1 MSHPSQADPVDWVE
15 VRPIGDIL
23 VRAAATWPR
32 KEAIV
37 FPGER
42 RSYGEQLAAVERRA
56 CSLLGLGLRAGDRVG
71 ILMPNCFDFLD
82 LQLACAVLG
91 VSVVPVNV
99 RFRALELG
107 YVLDDSGMAAIVTN
121 DLIADHV
128 DLAALIAEAA
138 AERPP
143 ASDT

>member
-1 MSHPSQADPVDWVE
+1 
-15 VRPIGDIL
+15 
-23 VRAAATWPR
+23 
-32 KEAIV
+32 
-37 FPGER
+37 
-42 RSYGEQLAAVERRA
+42 
-56 CSLLGLGLRAGDRVG
+56 
-71 ILMPNCFDFLD
+71 MPNCFDFLD

-107 YVLDDSGMAAIVTN
+107 YVLEDSGMAAIVTN